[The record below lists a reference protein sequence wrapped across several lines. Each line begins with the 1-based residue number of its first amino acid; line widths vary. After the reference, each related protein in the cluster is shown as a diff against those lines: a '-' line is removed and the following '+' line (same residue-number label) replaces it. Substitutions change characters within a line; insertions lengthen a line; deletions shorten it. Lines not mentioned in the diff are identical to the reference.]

1 MCLHQ
6 ALVDMS
12 EQAAQELAR
21 GSATLSRVAEL
32 EARVAELE
40 ARSRHLEAD
49 KVKAED
55 ALRKEKRGR

>member
-1 MCLHQ
+1 MCLRQ

-12 EQAAQELAR
+12 EHAAKELAR
-21 GSATLSRVAEL
+21 GSAALGRVAEL

-40 ARSRHLEAD
+40 ARSRHLEVD

-55 ALRKEKRGR
+55 ALRKEKSGM